1 MNAPDADPR
10 SRSLGARRARRCAA
24 LAGAACLLA
33 FVAGAAGAGD
43 TAVSF
48 APGPE
53 IPAGPAPLSAAVADF
68 NRDGKLDLA
77 VGNGG
82 YAPEVRILLG
92 NGAGAFRAAGAP
104 IGASG
109 AAAAIASAD
118 FNGDGVADL
127 AVGSSNV
134 LRILLGDGAGSFNPA
149 PGSPVAIGGEPVGIT
164 AADLNGDGKTDL
176 VMPVFDNADRI
187 AILLGDGA
195 GRFAQAAGSPLLVGR
210 GDFVA
215 VVARDFNGDAK
226 PDLAIANNGA
236 NEIFLRL
243 GDGAGGFGPASSV
256 LVVRGPGPLAAADV
270 NGDGKAD
277 LLAVVAKGT
286 VVLLGNGAG
295 GFRTAGA
302 PLAAGGNDITV
313 ADFSGDGKLDF
324 ATADGEANRIAV
336 LLGDGAGGFVPVA
349 LSPFAAYATRH
360 VAPGDFNGDGKA
372 DILALSGVGEPWW
385 PAPRTS
391 AVLLQTATAPQV
403 VPARS
408 AGTRPAVFPTR
419 GAIKLLA
426 ADGARA
432 AVLTGRVKG
441 ACGPVVVWTAP
452 RRVSKSFKPGY
463 LGCSGDGVSELAI
476 GDGQV
481 AWIEEGGGN
490 NLELTVMA
498 AKLSGRK
505 TKQIDYVVNGDRA
518 GGDPTGDWVGLLLGG
533 GSLLAYN
540 GWQVVCTH
548 SDPEE
553 SYCVQYGIGQ
563 RQLVRISGG
572 RGTAVRSGPGSY
584 PLEAVGGGRMAV
596 ESAGVVEV
604 LASNGSAAA
613 TVPAASDDPPRALAL
628 SGSRL
633 AIQRTFTLDLYDP
646 ATASRTQS
654 LQLGPA
660 AALQLAGVNSKV
672 ALLRGPRGLVLMRLS
687 EGKLVSLP
695 LRSAGRP
702 VVDVRLTDAGLFY
715 AYNLP
720 RAAAKGRIVFLP
732 KATLLAHF

>member
-1 MNAPDADPR
+1 MNADP
-10 SRSLGARRARRCAA
+10 SRTSLGARRARRCAA
-24 LAGAACLLA
+24 LATAVCVLA

-43 TAVSF
+43 PAVSF

-53 IPAGPAPLSAAVADF
+53 IPAGPSPHSAAVADL

-82 YAPEVRILLG
+82 YDPDV
-92 NGAGAFRAAGAP
+92 
-104 IGASG
+104 
-109 AAAAIASAD
+109 
-118 FNGDGVADL
+118 
-127 AVGSSNV
+127 
-134 LRILLGDGAGSFNPA
+134 RILLGDGAGGFVPVGAPIGAGGLVADADFNGDGIADLAVGGAGKLEILLGNGAGGFSPA
-149 PGSPVAIGGEPVGIT
+149 PGSPVAVKGEPVSIT
-164 AADLNGDGKTDL
+164 ATDLNRDGKADLVVPVYDNGH
-176 VMPVFDNADRI
+176 RI
-187 AILLGDGA
+187 AVLLGDGTGGLA
-195 GRFAQAAGSPLLVGR
+195 PAPGSPLPAGR
-210 GDFVA
+210 GEFIA

-226 PDLAIANNGA
+226 SDLAIADNGA

-256 LVVRGPGPLAAADV
+256 LVVRAPGPLAAADV
-270 NGDGKAD
+270 NRDGNAD

-302 PLAAGGNDITV
+302 PHPAGGNDITV
-313 ADFSGDGKLDF
+313 ADFNGDGKPDF
-324 ATADGEANRIAV
+324 ATANGEASKIAV

-349 LSPFAAYATRH
+349 LSPFAAYWTRH
-360 VAPGDFNGDGKA
+360 VAPGDFNGDGKT

-391 AVLLQTATAPQV
+391 AVLLQTAAAPQV
-403 VPARS
+403 VPSRS
-408 AGTRPAVFPTR
+408 GGARPAVFSTR

-426 ADGARA
+426 ANGKQA

-452 RRVSKSFKPGY
+452 RRVSKGFRPGY
-463 LGCSGDGVSELAI
+463 LGCSGDGVSELAM

-490 NLELTVMA
+490 NLELYVMA
-498 AKLSGRK
+498 AKLSGKKAREV
-505 TKQIDYVVNGDRA
+505 DYESNGDRA

-533 GSLLAYN
+533 GSLLAFN
-540 GWQVVCTH
+540 GWEVVCTH
-548 SDPEE
+548 TDPDE
-553 SYCVQYGIGQ
+553 SYCEEYGIGR
-563 RQLVRISGG
+563 RQLVRISAA
-572 RGTAVRSGPGSY
+572 RGSAVRSGPGSF

-596 ESAGVVEV
+596 VSAGVVEV
-604 LASNGSAAA
+604 LARDGS
-613 TVPAASDDPPRALAL
+613 TVTSVPAANDDPPRAVAL
-628 SGSRL
+628 TASRL
-633 AIQRTFTLDLYDP
+633 AIERTFTLDLYDP
-646 ATASRTQS
+646 ATGSRTQS

-660 AALQLAGVNSKV
+660 AALRLAGVNSRV
-672 ALLRGPRGLVLMRLS
+672 ALLRGPRGLVLVRLS
-687 EGKLVSLP
+687 DGKLLSLP
-695 LRSAGRP
+695 LASAGRP
-702 VVDVRLTDAGLFY
+702 IVDVRLTDAGLFY

-732 KATLLAHF
+732 TASLLARF